1 MVVLNLLG
9 KIEPICI
16 SQKLKLYVSNLPQ
29 TEDNNWMSHLVEEME
44 IALNKEMKLF
54 NKEMI
59 EADEKLKSYCILHK
73 LSPEETDC
81 MELFKLV
88 YSKDVCWVTD
98 GALKPTYPMIE
109 AGTITTNAIYQKN
122 IY

>member
-44 IALNKEMKLF
+44 IAL
-54 NKEMI
+54 
-59 EADEKLKSYCILHK
+59 K
-73 LSPEETDC
+73 LSAVKSEMYEAHYGKTI
-81 MELFKLV
+81 
-88 YSKDVCWVTD
+88 SK
-98 GALKPTYPMIE
+98 GNL
-109 AGTITTNAIYQKN
+109 
-122 IY
+122 